1 MARLEDRS
9 LGRLYLALIAV
20 GAVAGGLV
28 AAGTVVADWAR
39 GRRT

>member
-9 LGRLYLALIAV
+9 LGRLYIALIAV

-28 AAGTVVADWAR
+28 AAGTCLADWAR